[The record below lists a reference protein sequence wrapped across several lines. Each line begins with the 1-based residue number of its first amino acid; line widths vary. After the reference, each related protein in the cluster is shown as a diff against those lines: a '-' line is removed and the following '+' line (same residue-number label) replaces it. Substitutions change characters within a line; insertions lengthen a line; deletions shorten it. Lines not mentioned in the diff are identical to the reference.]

1 MRPISP
7 RRWTGRR
14 LLYKIENAKAGDE
27 SFLLFLFYGAPF
39 ALLHRVIGKELKNSL
54 QIGKGENIMTI
65 EEAVTKYSPM
75 LYRICVV
82 MLGNEADAQDAVQD
96 TICKYL
102 ERTEGFRDQEHEKA
116 WLIKVA
122 QNRCIDMRRFRLRHP
137 QVELSEI
144 TASYENPEY
153 SEVLTQLV
161 ALPMPVKSAVYL
173 YYIEGYKTKEVSQ
186 MLGISV
192 NAVKKRL
199 SRGRKLLRLRL
210 EEE

>member
-1 MRPISP
+1 
-7 RRWTGRR
+7 
-14 LLYKIENAKAGDE
+14 
-27 SFLLFLFYGAPF
+27 
-39 ALLHRVIGKELKNSL
+39 
-54 QIGKGENIMTI
+54 MTI
-65 EEAVTKYSPM
+65 EEIVVTYSPM

-102 ERTEGFRDQEHEKA
+102 ECKKEFRDREHEKA

-122 QNRCIDMRRFRLRHP
+122 QNRCRDMRRFRVRHP
-137 QVELSEI
+137 QAELEEI

-153 SEVLTQLV
+153 SHVLEELGK
-161 ALPMPVKSAVYL
+161 LPLPVKIAVYL
-173 YYIEGYKTKEVSQ
+173 YYIEEYNTAEISKI
-186 MLGISV
+186 LGISV

-199 SRGRKLLRLRL
+199 QRGRKLLRLRL

>member
-1 MRPISP
+1 
-7 RRWTGRR
+7 
-14 LLYKIENAKAGDE
+14 
-27 SFLLFLFYGAPF
+27 
-39 ALLHRVIGKELKNSL
+39 
-54 QIGKGENIMTI
+54 MTT
-65 EEAVTKYSPM
+65 EKVVTTYSPM

-102 ERTEGFRDQEHEKA
+102 ECKKEFRDREHEKA

-122 QNRCIDMRRFRLRHP
+122 QNRCRDMLRFRIRHP
-137 QVELSEI
+137 QAELEET

-153 SEVLTQLV
+153 SQVLEELV
-161 ALPMPVKSAVYL
+161 NLPLSVKAPVYL
-173 YYIEGYKTKEVSQ
+173 HYIEGYKAPEVSEI
-186 MLGISV
+186 LGISV

-199 SRGRKLLRLRL
+199 QRGRKLLRLRL

>member
-1 MRPISP
+1 MRRPVQGLHMGI
-7 RRWTGRR
+7 
-14 LLYKIENAKAGDE
+14 
-27 SFLLFLFYGAPF
+27 FLAPF
-39 ALLHRVIGKELKNSL
+39 RELRRVISRKLPNSL
-54 QIGKGENIMTI
+54 RIERGESAMTI

-102 ERTEGFRDQEHEKA
+102 ERTKEFRDQEHEKA
-116 WLIKVA
+116 WLIRVA
-122 QNRCIDMRRFRLRHP
+122 RNRCIDMRRFHLRHP
-137 QVELSEI
+137 HVELSEI

-153 SEVLTQLV
+153 SEILTQLV
-161 ALPMPVKSAVYL
+161 ALPVPVKTVVYL
-173 YYIEGYKTKEVSQ
+173 YYIEGYKTREVSE

>member
-1 MRPISP
+1 
-7 RRWTGRR
+7 
-14 LLYKIENAKAGDE
+14 
-27 SFLLFLFYGAPF
+27 
-39 ALLHRVIGKELKNSL
+39 
-54 QIGKGENIMTI
+54 MTI
-65 EEAVTKYSPM
+65 EEIVTKYSPM

-82 MLGNEADAQDAVQD
+82 MLGNEMDAQDAVQD

-102 ERTEGFRDQEHEKA
+102 ERTKGFRDAEHEKS

-144 TASYENPEY
+144 TASYEDPEY

-161 ALPMPVKSAVYL
+161 ALPMPVKAAVYL
-173 YYIEGYKTKEVSQ
+173 YYIEGYKTKEVSEI
-186 MLGISV
+186 LGVSV

-199 SRGRKLLRLRL
+199 QRGRKMLRLRL
-210 EEE
+210 KEG

>member
-1 MRPISP
+1 
-7 RRWTGRR
+7 
-14 LLYKIENAKAGDE
+14 
-27 SFLLFLFYGAPF
+27 
-39 ALLHRVIGKELKNSL
+39 
-54 QIGKGENIMTI
+54 MTI

-82 MLGNEADAQDAVQD
+82 MLGNETDAQDAVQD

-102 ERTEGFRDQEHEKA
+102 ERTKGFRDAEHEKA

-122 QNRCIDMRRFRLRHP
+122 QNRCIDMCRFRLRHP

-153 SEVLTQLV
+153 NEVLTQLV
-161 ALPMPVKSAVYL
+161 ALPIAVKAAVYL
-173 YYIEGYKTKEVSQ
+173 YYIEGYKTKEVSEI
-186 MLGISV
+186 LGVSV

-199 SRGRKLLRLRL
+199 QRGRKLLRLRL
-210 EEE
+210 EEG

>member
-1 MRPISP
+1 
-7 RRWTGRR
+7 
-14 LLYKIENAKAGDE
+14 
-27 SFLLFLFYGAPF
+27 
-39 ALLHRVIGKELKNSL
+39 
-54 QIGKGENIMTI
+54 MTV
-65 EEAVTKYSPM
+65 EEMVTAYSPM

-102 ERTEGFRDQEHEKA
+102 ECKKEFRDREHEKA

-122 QNRCIDMRRFRLRHP
+122 QNRCRDMRRFQIRHP
-137 QVELSEI
+137 QAELEGI

-153 SEVLTQLV
+153 SHVLEELV
-161 ALPMPVKSAVYL
+161 NLPFPIKSAVYL
-173 YYIEGYKTKEVSQ
+173 HYIEGYKVGEVSD

-199 SRGRKLLRLRL
+199 QRGRKQLRLRL